1 MHSWKL
7 QQVILNTSVRQ
18 HLYVYGPDA
27 HILTSEK
34 TVPIP
39 LVYTR
44 PQIFKYLPRWVC
56 RVGAQSLRG
65 CFYISD
71 IILTMT
77 EIGFASDDGAVLLT
91 RDSQTSCKVHLFG
104 K

>member
-7 QQVILNTSVRQ
+7 QQVILSTSVRQ

-39 LVYTR
+39 FVYTR

-56 RVGAQSLRG
+56 RVVVPNLCGDV
-65 CFYISD
+65 F
-71 IILTMT
+71 ILVT
-77 EIGFASDDGAVLLT
+77 LY
-91 RDSQTSCKVHLFG
+91 
-104 K
+104 